1 MSQTCTTQKE
11 CKLLEN
17 LTVDLQN
24 IHLNFGN
31 KELFTFD
38 RLSIYENDRIG
49 IIGENGQGKSSLLK
63 LITGELVPD
72 QGEIHRHATFNF
84 FSQQAE
90 IDEFYRVNELD
101 SALISRFNLSNA
113 PLHSLSGGE
122 LTKYRLLQVLS
133 VYQAGLIL
141 DEPTTHLDQDS
152 IALLIEELRHYY
164 GTLLIVS
171 HDRYVLNQLATS
183 IWEIKDGTIHVYP
196 GNYDDYLAQ
205 KEQAEIEQAHAYE
218 RYQQEKSR
226 LEKAASAKREQ
237 ARQAGKVSSKQKNK
251 HIRPSRLNSSKQKD
265 TVQKTLHKTANAI
278 AKRMEQLDSVAPIQ
292 KDTSLQFPSVSY
304 LAIHNAFP
312 IMGEDITL
320 SKGDKLLL
328 DQISFQFPLNK
339 TIALTGGNGTG
350 KSSLLTYILEQDKGI
365 TVSPKAKIVSY
376 LQMDYQLTQDQSPL
390 ELLLATSDYP
400 EVTIRAILT
409 RLGFD
414 QRKVHLPLNN
424 LSGGEATR
432 LALARVFTQP
442 SNIIVLDEPTNFID
456 LNTREALEDFIL
468 AYPGT
473 VLVAS
478 HDRYFIEKVAD
489 HIYQIEKTQL
499 KQIK

>member
-1 MSQTCTTQKE
+1 M
-11 CKLLEN
+11 EN

-183 IWEIKDGTIHVYP
+183 IW
-196 GNYDDYLAQ
+196 
-205 KEQAEIEQAHAYE
+205 
-218 RYQQEKSR
+218 R
-226 LEKAASAKREQ
+226 
-237 ARQAGKVSSKQKNK
+237 
-251 HIRPSRLNSSKQKD
+251 
-265 TVQKTLHKTANAI
+265 
-278 AKRMEQLDSVAPIQ
+278 
-292 KDTSLQFPSVSY
+292 
-304 LAIHNAFP
+304 
-312 IMGEDITL
+312 
-320 SKGDKLLL
+320 
-328 DQISFQFPLNK
+328 
-339 TIALTGGNGTG
+339 
-350 KSSLLTYILEQDKGI
+350 
-365 TVSPKAKIVSY
+365 
-376 LQMDYQLTQDQSPL
+376 
-390 ELLLATSDYP
+390 
-400 EVTIRAILT
+400 
-409 RLGFD
+409 
-414 QRKVHLPLNN
+414 
-424 LSGGEATR
+424 
-432 LALARVFTQP
+432 
-442 SNIIVLDEPTNFID
+442 
-456 LNTREALEDFIL
+456 
-468 AYPGT
+468 
-473 VLVAS
+473 
-478 HDRYFIEKVAD
+478 
-489 HIYQIEKTQL
+489 
-499 KQIK
+499 